1 MKNILLGV
9 LLLTG
14 ICFSTCKV
22 EKDVEIV
29 QEEIAP
35 GVIKLTK
42 GEVEHL
48 ANVVYVNVQL

>member
-1 MKNILLGV
+1 MKNILFGV

-42 GEVEHL
+42 GEVDT
-48 ANVVYVNVQL
+48 